1 MKKITGAEVPEL
13 SVSIEDNDYDDD
25 DSVGSFGDTT
35 IEMTGADVPELSI
48 SIEDDVDS
56 IGSFGDTTLE
66 IIGDEVPEFSVS
78 IEDNYDID
86 DDSGG
91 EAKSNIP
98 DQVNGEEIPTV
109 EIPDSGDGRCTNLSC
124 LLNTVLDNIQ
134 EIVA

>member
-13 SVSIEDNDYDDD
+13 SVSIEDNDYDDE

-35 IEMTGADVPELSI
+35 IEMTGADVPELSV

-56 IGSFGDTTLE
+56 IGSFGDTTME
-66 IIGDEVPEFSVS
+66 IIGAEVPELSVS
-78 IEDNYDID
+78 IED
-86 DDSGG
+86 DSNG

>member
-13 SVSIEDNDYDDD
+13 SVSIEDNDYDDE

-35 IEMTGADVPELSI
+35 IEMTGADVPELSV

-56 IGSFGDTTLE
+56 IGSFGDTTME
-66 IIGDEVPEFSVS
+66 IIGAEVPELSVS
-78 IEDNYDID
+78 IEDNYDQV
-86 DDSGG
+86 
-91 EAKSNIP
+91 P